1 VRELEVRIVGAGHG
15 AAHGNTKMPMPAG
28 IPPQY
33 DEHIRVMA
41 DLLALAFQG
50 DLTRIATFIFANDGD
65 NRSYRFMG
73 VPEGH
78 HDLSHHGG
86 NPAKQEKIRR
96 INRFHV
102 SQLAY
107 LLGKL
112 KAVREGEGTLL
123 DSCMIVYGGGIGD
136 GNRHNHDHLPILL
149 AGTGGGTIRGG
160 RHLRLTSETP
170 LTNLYVSMLERMGVP
185 AKSFGDSSGPLT
197 KLAE

>member
-1 VRELEVRIVGAGHG
+1 
-15 AAHGNTKMPMPAG
+15 MPMPAG
-28 IPPQY
+28 IPTRY
-33 DEHIRVMA
+33 EEHIRVMA
-41 DLLALAFQG
+41 DLLVLAFQG
-50 DLTRIATFIFANDGD
+50 DLTRIATVVFANDGD

-170 LTNLYVSMLERMGVP
+170 LTNLYVSMLERMEVKVK
-185 AKSFGDSSGPLT
+185 AFGDSKGSLT
-197 KLAE
+197 ALEG